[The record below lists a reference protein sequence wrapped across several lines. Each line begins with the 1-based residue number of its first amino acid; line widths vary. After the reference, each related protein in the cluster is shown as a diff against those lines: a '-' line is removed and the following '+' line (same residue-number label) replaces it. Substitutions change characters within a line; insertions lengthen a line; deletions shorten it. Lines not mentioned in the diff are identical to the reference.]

1 MKKISYG
8 FTMAECMLVMLI
20 VGVAFAILTPVLFAT
35 APDQELLRA
44 RKAYHT
50 LLSSVSLMVN
60 SSSYA
65 QSQGSLDMT
74 PYLHTETGT
83 AADLQNIRDRYFC
96 ANFAE
101 TVNTKFVDCSLDI
114 VNDAVETSG
123 DTTCSNNF
131 NFAFSS
137 QNARNTLCLESDNG
151 RNGMRE
157 LLYEELME
165 QLDVSCE
172 NFYTKNADTNPSAL
186 YNFQTNDGVYWGIQL
201 TNFSHD
207 AAIDQYGVSIPSFY
221 NLICINTDFHQSAEH
236 TYGAGVNKD
245 GNILLGKKLSDLVE
259 TEESSIQGN

>member
-1 MKKISYG
+1 M
-8 FTMAECMLVMLI
+8 
-20 VGVAFAILTPVLFAT
+20 
-35 APDQELLRA
+35 
-44 RKAYHT
+44 
-50 LLSSVSLMVN
+50 
-60 SSSYA
+60 
-65 QSQGSLDMT
+65 
-74 PYLHTETGT
+74 
-83 AADLQNIRDRYFC
+83 
-96 ANFAE
+96 
-101 TVNTKFVDCSLDI
+101 NTKFVDCSLDI

-236 TYGAGVNKD
+236 TFGAGVNKD